1 MIKSI
6 ILVSSI
12 LILSACTSAPVNIE
26 YYSLNPK
33 TEAPSS
39 TNKNTAELPLIV
51 IEAVQL
57 AEFLRQQGIVV
68 ETGSNQLHM
77 SSQHRWAERLDEAI
91 SRNLIA
97 QLEERLDQYRFE
109 SHNTRWSKQPTYRI
123 NFSFSHFHST
133 ENNQAVVA
141 GNFWILDQENK
152 LLNKQRFYLSRDL
165 TQNGYSHSVEQLN
178 LTLRELVNFVA
189 NNLQS
194 LG

>member
-6 ILVSSI
+6 ILVGFI
-12 LILSACTSAPVNIE
+12 FVISACTSAPVNIE
-26 YYSLNPK
+26 YYSLNPNV
-33 TEAPSS
+33 AASSS
-39 TNKNTAELPLIV
+39 TSENIAEQPLIV

-68 ETGSNQLHM
+68 QTGSNQLHM

-97 QLEERLDQYRFE
+97 QLEGQLNQYRFE
-109 SHNTRWSKQPTYRI
+109 THNTRWSKQPTYRI

-133 ENNQAVVA
+133 ENNQAVIA
-141 GNFWILDQENK
+141 GNFWILDRENK

-178 LTLRELVNFVA
+178 LTLSELVGLVVKSVQA
-189 NNLQS
+189 